1 MKNVHI
7 LKNANHVRAL
17 PHSTILYLVN
27 LDTLYPP
34 RDAIRLHWVLIHFL
48 DLPNQKLDAGSFF
61 LSRSAAENT
70 AKYLIGNKWL
80 IRQYIDATVSFR
92 IREGSASLDFVG
104 TAGLCK

>member
-1 MKNVHI
+1 MQTSVDSAKLEMKNVHI

-61 LSRSAAENT
+61 LSRSAAD
-70 AKYLIGNKWL
+70 
-80 IRQYIDATVSFR
+80 R
-92 IREGSASLDFVG
+92 GSGWARF
-104 TAGLCK
+104 C